1 MIQIQVIKKI
11 DSGRK
16 NDALVDKLMF
26 LILTNVLKVPNIN
39 FI

>member
-16 NDALVDKLMF
+16 NDALGDKLMF